1 MKFRQN
7 FSFSL
12 VFAIILLSAGC
23 LSIDDPF
30 VPASY
35 PENRLNSVPASYP
48 ENSLNFVPASY
59 PENCLNIYNTYWDNF
74 ESTVKEGELYH
85 YINKGFHRDLQFT
98 VLQVLGEGQ
107 VLVMRPYKIGRVGS
121 KYETICEEAIFMVIS
136 DHTYADGATLQP
148 GEYFCGKPYTYTTVK
163 NITKPVYTFIEKE
176 TLRRFLEEKNQNK

>member
-35 PENRLNSVPASYP
+35 PEN
-48 ENSLNFVPASY
+48 
-59 PENCLNIYNTYWDNF
+59 CLNIYNTYWDNF
-74 ESTVKEGELYH
+74 ESTVKEGEIYH

-107 VLVMRPYKIGRVGS
+107 VLVMRPYKFGRVGS

-136 DHTYADGATLQP
+136 DHTYAEDR
-148 GEYFCGKPYTYTTVK
+148 KSV
-163 NITKPVYTFIEKE
+163 V
-176 TLRRFLEEKNQNK
+176 